1 MGHTYLVSAMQLAEG
16 MAFIR
21 ADDPKVFPDPQE
33 PPLAEDSTSGPEC
46 PDIELFVTPMGYD
59 LTGEDI
65 TDPAFGVH
73 AVALR
78 PTSLGTVRLRSN
90 DPFDRPVID
99 PRFAAVSHPAF
110 GDVDFFFDRYLATQH
125 DVQVLVRGVQAL
137 LRVTQS
143 EPLASKVVDRAGD
156 DDPTLDHH
164 LYEATRAEIEE
175 FVRQKANTLYHP
187 TPTARMARREDGGVV
202 DEELKVYGVRGLRVV
217 DASIFPT

>member
-1 MGHTYLVSAMQLAEG
+1 

-33 PPLAEDSTSGPEC
+33 LPLAEDSTSGPGC
-46 PDIELFVTPMGYD
+46 PDIELFVTPMGYN
-59 LTGEDI
+59 LFGEKI
-65 TDPAFGVH
+65 TEPAFGVH
-73 AVALR
+73 AVGLR

-90 DPFDRPVID
+90 DPFDSPVID
-99 PRFAAVSHPAF
+99 PRFAAATSHHGP
-110 GDVDFFFDRYLATQH
+110 GDINFCRYRYLSTQH
-125 DVQVLVRGVQAL
+125 DVQVLIKGVKALVRITQA
-137 LRVTQS
+137 

-164 LYEATRAEIEE
+164 LYKATRAEIEE
-175 FVRQKANTLYHP
+175 FVRQRVNTLYHP
-187 TPTARMARREDGGVV
+187 TSTARMARREDGGVV